1 MGRTGIVAATAKCG
15 RNVIVGLPFRV
26 VSCTGLNGVTPV
38 VYRLWVLLSSGG
50 WPLGGIAVEAIRRIF
65 RAIRTLLYLRAQLN
79 SNE

>member
-1 MGRTGIVAATAKCG
+1 M
-15 RNVIVGLPFRV
+15 GLPFRV